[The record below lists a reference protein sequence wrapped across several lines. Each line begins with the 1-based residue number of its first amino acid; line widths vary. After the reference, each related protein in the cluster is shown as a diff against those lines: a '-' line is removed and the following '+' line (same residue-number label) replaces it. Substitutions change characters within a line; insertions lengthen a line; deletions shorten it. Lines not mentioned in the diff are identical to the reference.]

1 MKRRVCRAAQRFT
14 LCTISV
20 VAASVQPATLVRA
33 QNTKSREQS
42 HFNIEQGDVG
52 SVTRPVSLPK
62 GALDVL
68 RRDQRIMHCARNQ
81 NISADQ
87 IPARWFIASEIHLDG
102 PAETDFVVLPRFD
115 LDLKPSNVCLMG
127 ANIGP
132 FWVLAETPKGYKLVL
147 ATSALGLVVLDSRT
161 KGYRDIKNVSESNVV
176 TTVVFK
182 FDGQKY
188 RVYRSSEKPIQ

>member
-1 MKRRVCRAAQRFT
+1 MKTRVRRAAQRFT
-14 LCTISV
+14 LCAILVFAVSM
-20 VAASVQPATLVRA
+20 QPAILVPA

-42 HFNIEQGDVG
+42 HFNSEQGDVG
-52 SVTRPVSLPK
+52 SVARPVSLPK

-68 RRDQRIMHCARNQ
+68 RRDQRVLHCARNQ

-87 IPARWFIASEIHLDG
+87 IPVKWFTASEIHLDG
-102 PAETDFVVLPRFD
+102 PVETDFVVLPRFD

-132 FWVLAETPKGYKLVL
+132 FWVLAEMPKGYKLLL
-147 ATSALGLVVLDSRT
+147 ATSTLGLIVLDSRT
-161 KGYRDIKNVSESNVV
+161 KGYRDIKSVSESDVV
-176 TTVVFK
+176 TTVIFK

-188 RVYRSSEKPIQ
+188 RVYRSSQKPIQ